1 MNTQELIQEAAVI
14 RDERNQYANTAERVG
29 TALVHMAEQM
39 AAQAADVDNIEKDVR
54 GSLTLAQLDNPLG
67 FTTNVQWGQGLNED
81 KTYTFRLVDT
91 SGRCIGH
98 VWLLNDADYP
108 SDSSRA
114 ARFLEMV
121 MCCATID
128 STTGALTTNARWG
141 SPRLYYRT
149 YCTPLSG
156 GTPDGG
162 LPSGIFKWSA
172 WQEYRDYVAKPIKD
186 ALAALQ
192 AQHATD
198 VADLQA
204 KHATDVSDLQASID
218 ATLAAIPT
226 GVLNLGMSADA
237 DTILAEAAKYAVASD
252 PFKAVVTGQYM
263 VGTAVQSIVIHQQV
277 TKSSN
282 GAGVCMQYVYKDK
295 ARYTRYINFNAAAR
309 VTAVQGL
316 QPDGVRNLYYTD
328 TGFIG
333 QRDLWGTQVGS
344 GFFLPNKNDL
354 REGTPTATS
363 VPLVLTKAIK
373 DTVTCN
379 LGPATTARAGVM
391 TAEHVKQLADAKA
404 KADKEAGSHYYL
416 EGDYQSV
423 EGVVDALSELPEVMV
438 NERIRY
444 IHATYKDDFFYE
456 AFIIKLV
463 DVMESYEGEHSVGV
477 SLYVMESTGVYR
489 GYIEYSVDDSS
500 GNITLSSYGGLRA
513 SEDLYLSQK
522 PATESVEISI
532 SGNLGPTISSLTITD
547 ATTSHAGVMSAA
559 HVQKLANLEA
569 RIAAL
574 EAK

>member
-29 TALVHMAEQM
+29 TALVHMAEQI
-39 AAQAADVDNIEKDVR
+39 AAQGADVDKIEGEVR
-54 GSLTLAQLDNPLG
+54 GTLTLSQLDNPLG
-67 FTTNVQWGQGLNED
+67 FTTNMQWEQGLNED
-81 KTYTFRLVDT
+81 KSYTFRLVDT

-108 SDSSRA
+108 SDRSRA
-114 ARFLEMV
+114 ARFLEVV
-121 MCCATID
+121 MCCATIND
-128 STTGALTTNARWG
+128 ETGALTYDARWG
-141 SPRLYYRT
+141 SPRIYYRT
-149 YCTPLSG
+149 WCSPLSG

-162 LPSGIFKWSA
+162 LPDGIFKWSA
-172 WQEYRDYVAKPIKD
+172 WQEYRDYVAKPIKE

-192 AQHATD
+192 QQHAND
-198 VADLQA
+198 VAALQQQHANDVAGLQA
-204 KHATDVSDLQASID
+204 NIDAAVASI
-218 ATLAAIPT
+218 PMC
-226 GVLNLGMSADA
+226 VLDLGMSADA
-237 DTILAEAAKYAVASD
+237 DTILSEAAKYAVVSD
-252 PFKAVVTGQYM
+252 PFKAVITGQYM

-282 GAGVCMQYVYKDK
+282 GSGVCMQYVYKDK
-295 ARYTRYINFNAAAR
+295 ARYTRYINFNAAAK

-333 QRDLWGTQVGS
+333 QRDAWGTQVGS

-379 LGPATTARAGVM
+379 LGAATTARAGVM
-391 TAEHVKQLADAKA
+391 TVEQVTQLA
-404 KADKEAGSHYYL
+404 KEAARHYTFDTIYTSFEDFL
-416 EGDYQSV
+416 DTTFEESPEVWTNDSIDYVHSQFLQ
-423 EGVVDALSELPEVMV
+423 EGVEFPVVVYKINASMTVPDYGEYIGAMCYVYADVVILSIQATF
-438 NERIRY
+438 IRD
-444 IHATYKDDFFYE
+444 KN
-456 AFIIKLV
+456 
-463 DVMESYEGEHSVGV
+463 
-477 SLYVMESTGVYR
+477 TG
-489 GYIEYSVDDSS
+489 
-500 GNITLSSYGGLRA
+500 TLSYGGHGDIQFPVQNGLKIQQEA
-513 SEDLYLSQK
+513 TQVDIILTGFDETSLANVPV
-522 PATESVEISI
+522 PA
-532 SGNLGPTISSLTITD
+532 
-547 ATTSHAGVMSAA
+547 ATTSQAGVMTAA